1 MGDNGNIL
9 GLIVLAI
16 AAVILVGGW
25 LAFPAISHFM
35 QNQDCVAAGHMNC

>member
-16 AAVILVGGW
+16 LAVILVGGW
-25 LAFPAISHFM
+25 LAFPTISHFM
-35 QNQDCVAAGHMNC
+35 QNQDCVATGHMNC